1 MARLAFATPISPGAA
16 AREAVL
22 LARCIR
28 AFGGA
33 LAENAIWALTPD
45 TEALSGETTRK
56 RCGL

>member
-1 MARLAFATPISPGAA
+1 MAQLIFAAPIAPGAA
-16 AREAVL
+16 EREAVL

-28 AFGGA
+28 TFGGA

-45 TEALSGETTRK
+45 PDALSGERAQ